1 MNYMF
6 YAHSCTAGNSC
17 ASPAVPIRMRKTK
30 VAYLSIRK
38 IAWVLEYLHYL
49 YASWQLRSLQ
59 LHTREL
65 DRNK

>member
-38 IAWVLEYLHYL
+38 IAWVLEYLPSL
-49 YASWQLRSLQ
+49 FVCKLAAAVTAIAYA
-59 LHTREL
+59 
-65 DRNK
+65 